1 MKQMIVVAAL
11 AIATLAQAAGP
22 AVKRYVT
29 IGNPESM
36 QKFAKADPDTFAKA
50 MRLIHDIERKP
61 IRDAKVWAKTNFNAD
76 ELVYFP
82 MLKTSDPAKR
92 QISFTIGDARFA
104 GTYELAQLERMYPMK
119 RNAD

>member
-1 MKQMIVVAAL
+1 MKQMIVAAAL
-11 AIATLAQAAGP
+11 AIAILAQAAGP
-22 AVKRYVT
+22 VVKRYVS

-36 QKFAKADPDTFAKA
+36 EKFAKADPDTFAKA
-50 MRLIHDIERKP
+50 MKLIHDIERKP
-61 IRDAKVWAKTNFNAD
+61 VRDAKVWAKTNFNAD

-92 QISFTIGDARFA
+92 QISFIIGETRFA
-104 GTYELAQLERMYPMK
+104 GTYELAQLERLHAVK